1 MGYYYFRERRE
12 RERDAQ
18 DSGVYTGRFES
29 KQNLLFS
36 LVKSAV
42 HAHVHVGVSRTVL
55 VLNMYGTS
63 LYSPGRPARRPP
75 C

>member
-42 HAHVHVGVSRTVL
+42 HVGVSRPVL